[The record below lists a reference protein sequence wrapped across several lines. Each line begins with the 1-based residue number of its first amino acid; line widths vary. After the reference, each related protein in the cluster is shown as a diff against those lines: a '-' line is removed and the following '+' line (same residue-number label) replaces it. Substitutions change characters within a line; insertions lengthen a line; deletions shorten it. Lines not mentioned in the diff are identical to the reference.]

1 VGGLRRGTSIA
12 AHSASGCAH
21 SVCALVLDVPKNAAN
36 IGSIS
41 LRTAVFEPLALAGL
55 AWLFPGR
62 VSTPDFLACAGR
74 YLLALSLIVSISFNC
89 LQQQGAAGVGL
100 MFAIWVV
107 TLHLPRV
114 LGLYGIPGAPH
125 DPDEWSRVYLSLS
138 RYGEVCGR

>member
-1 VGGLRRGTSIA
+1 
-12 AHSASGCAH
+12 
-21 SVCALVLDVPKNAAN
+21 
-36 IGSIS
+36 
-41 LRTAVFEPLALAGL
+41 LALSRARLNAG
-55 AWLFPGR
+55 FPR
-62 VSTPDFLACAGR
+62 VRRR
-74 YLLALSLIVSISFNC
+74 YLLALSLIVSISFKC